1 MVEEHKHDS
10 DIVRKIL
17 DDYVNNEYEID
28 GERDRLRYLIS
39 KKTNISAKSMD
50 GMPRSSNSSTDRM
63 ADALGKEEELREK
76 IQKMIDSQAVKRK
89 EIEAIIRKLK
99 NPEERQVVRLRYFD
113 RAKWEEIIEVIY
125 GLRED
130 FDDRYDTYKRRMFGR
145 HSSALTNMENYI
157 VAEPNTEIPAI

>member
-113 RAKWEEIIEVIY
+113 RAKWEEIIEVMY

>member
-10 DIVRKIL
+10 DRVRKIL

-113 RAKWEEIIEVIY
+113 RAKWEEIIEVMY